1 MRGDEGQAG
10 TSLQDALDQLENHVS
25 PRHGDYWGRW
35 KLNGAGDRW
44 SLDIQHYYILL
55 DEIHTNAEMNDWIF
69 QLAGKTWVTA
79 EDLGNLVLAFEDIFE
94 PQANLC
100 GMVLYRAKLHYCDI
114 KPNAPEPEDQRTVTP
129 IWKNRTSALA
139 RGLFLIS
146 TVFTPLQREN
156 PVTPV
161 RSTLLKSSEHRLI
174 FGPVQ
179 GRVNFPLL
187 GDRTITDPIRSP
199 GMVFQRMSRGVFP
212 LRGKG
217 RRILHNRPNQV
228 AHLRDRNLSIRK
240 DCRRLLRQ
248 EMVAGRS

>member
-100 GMVLYRAKLHYCDI
+100 GMGMDNKLPPNFI
-114 KPNAPEPEDQRTVTP
+114 TATLGKPNAPEPE
-129 IWKNRTSALA
+129 
-139 RGLFLIS
+139 
-146 TVFTPLQREN
+146 E
-156 PVTPV
+156 
-161 RSTLLKSSEHRLI
+161 SE
-174 FGPVQ
+174 
-179 GRVNFPLL
+179 
-187 GDRTITDPIRSP
+187 DSDAD
-199 GMVFQRMSRGVFP
+199 M
-212 LRGKG
+212 
-217 RRILHNRPNQV
+217 
-228 AHLRDRNLSIRK
+228 
-240 DCRRLLRQ
+240 
-248 EMVAGRS
+248 EE